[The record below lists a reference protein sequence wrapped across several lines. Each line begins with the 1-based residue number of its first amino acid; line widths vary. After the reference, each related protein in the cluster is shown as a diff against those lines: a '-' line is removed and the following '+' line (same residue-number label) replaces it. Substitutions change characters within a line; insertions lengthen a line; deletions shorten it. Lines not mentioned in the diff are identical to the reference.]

1 MIPVSSK
8 NKKVEKPADAAALS
22 SLQADEIEVTFEDF
36 EDVPVLSNKAQNANA
51 DVPIAMLS
59 SSLLEDELTGEL
71 SDEDLISV
79 DGAPPA
85 STPSPISTKLRAV
98 LSTIPPPVVVPKPA
112 NVELTPE
119 TPAPRRT
126 GRRSSPALRA
136 GVTWE
141 SAQADVADECLATI
155 AAETSR
161 TRLSDLS
168 VTPPP
173 VSSSVPLQL
182 SIARVR
188 TAMEER
194 FARQISGAP
203 ASSSSSAFPPV
214 SSSFDDDEGSWPVIP
229 PASSDSV
236 LASSTSSRLPPVSP
250 PPFRSGPS
258 LLPPARAS
266 SPFARGRGNERLD
279 DDNLAT
285 LPVPMK
291 AFARILPDAE
301 ASSRSLLAA
310 KSKSTGGAKP
320 IKPTG
325 LHAAG
330 VVPREVTGS
339 ISPVALANAD
349 ADGKRET
356 GTVIVMH
363 PPRARAPWVIA
374 SAAVGALVAAA
385 VMHFASPTPAPSTTT
400 AREAP
405 ETIANAPIVAP
416 ISRPAASSATAPASV
431 VQFGEADAIKVTTA
445 PAAAPA
451 PAPAPKPAAHVAAAP
466 KPAKPA
472 APPRVSAPIS
482 MPDGSLGLA
491 NNSST
496 TTTAPAASS
505 PKSAAPLPATSSAAP
520 ARKPLPMTPEQELA
534 EAQLRA
540 ALR

>member
-8 NKKVEKPADAAALS
+8 NKKVDKPADAAALS

-71 SDEDLISV
+71 SDDDLISV
-79 DGAPPA
+79 DGAPV

-168 VTPPP
+168 ITPPP
-173 VSSSVPLQL
+173 ASSSMPLQL

-214 SSSFDDDEGSWPVIP
+214 SSFDDDEGSWPVIP

-236 LASSTSSRLPPVSP
+236 LASSTPSSRLPPVSP

-258 LLPPARAS
+258 LLPPAR
-266 SPFARGRGNERLD
+266 SPFARGGLRGSHIVD

-291 AFARILPDAE
+291 AFARIVPDAE

-356 GTVIVMH
+356 ATGTVIVMH

-385 VMHFASPTPAPSTTT
+385 VMHFASPAPAPSATT

-405 ETIANAPIVAP
+405 ETIANAPVVAP
-416 ISRPAASSATAPASV
+416 ISRPAASATPASV

-445 PAAAPA
+445 PVAAPVAPA
-451 PAPAPKPAAHVAAAP
+451 PAKPAAPAHVAAAP

-496 TTTAPAASS
+496 TTTPAASS
-505 PKSAAPLPATSSAAP
+505 PKSPAPLPATSAAP
-520 ARKPLPMTPEQELA
+520 PRKPLPMTPEQELA